1 MFPDRKLFSVEQFHN
16 KNCDKENV
24 HSTGHCIYMTFPQ
37 LYKCNFCYTKKK
49 KKKKSG
55 DKVLY
60 SLMLSE
66 GSNLFYPFKK

>member
-1 MFPDRKLFSVEQFHN
+1 MSILLGIVFIWLFHN
-16 KNCDKENV
+16 YINA
-24 HSTGHCIYMTFPQ
+24 IFAIQ
-37 LYKCNFCYTKKK
+37 KK